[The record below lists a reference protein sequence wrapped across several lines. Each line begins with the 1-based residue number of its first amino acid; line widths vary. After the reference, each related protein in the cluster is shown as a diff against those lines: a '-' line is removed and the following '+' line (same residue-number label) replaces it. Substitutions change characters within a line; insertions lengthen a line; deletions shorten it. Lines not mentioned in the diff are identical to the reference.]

1 MTLHSNTSRRRPS
14 WGASI
19 LALGLTFGLAGCDS
33 LLEVENPNNIS
44 GSEIVNIAAANAM
57 VNGALS
63 GVADGWANVALS
75 YSTATDELEWVGSR
89 DAFTELDNGN
99 LSDPFNEFTDEEFQW
114 LARGRWM
121 ADEADRI
128 LTIHAA
134 STDPDSQLTDPEN
147 VGWAKVYAAIARV
160 TIADWYDDYV
170 FSDRQESGVPFGER
184 FGGQPMT
191 ALYDQAIVLLQAA
204 RTIGVAE
211 GDQELE
217 WTAMAM
223 EARAEF
229 SKAIWPVAQNPTGT
243 GLVSSAA
250 ADGLAQTLLA
260 SLADPDWEYDFTYSS
275 QTINAAIAFWVNSR
289 QEMRI
294 GQTYTSP
301 DPTGAPTFDQV
312 TMTDL
317 IDVGTVSPEL
327 FRLIDRFSFQS
338 NTQYPDLRQVS
349 AREMLLIRA
358 EHALAGGSTPNFT
371 THINTLRALDGL
383 TPFAGQV
390 TALALLIHSR
400 ATNLFLGG
408 RRLADHYRFGDPSAE
423 WIPGSEALTS
433 PGTFFPIAVLECR
446 ANENLPD
453 AC

>member
-1 MTLHSNTSRRRPS
+1 MTLHSNTSRRRPR

-19 LALGLTFGLAGCDS
+19 LALGLTFGLAACDS

-63 GVADGWANVALS
+63 GLADGFAEVLTS

-89 DAFTELDNGN
+89 DAYTELDKGTFSN
-99 LSDPFNEFTDEEFQW
+99 PFNEFTDDQFQW
-114 LARGRWM
+114 LARSRWM
-121 ADEADRI
+121 ADEANRI

-134 STDPDSQLTDPEN
+134 STDPDSQLTKPEN
-147 VGWAKVYAAIARV
+147 EGWAKVYAAIARV

-170 FSDRQESGVPFGER
+170 FSDRQEAGTPFGER

-191 ALYDQAIVLLQAA
+191 ALYDEAIVLAAAA
-204 RTIGVAE
+204 RTIGAAE

-217 WTAMAM
+217 WTAWAM
-223 EARAEF
+223 QARAEF
-229 SKAIWPVAQNPTGT
+229 SKAIWPAAQSPAGT
-243 GLVSSAA
+243 GLVTSAN
-250 ADGLAQTLLA
+250 ADGLAQGLLA
-260 SLADPDWEYDFTYSS
+260 DLADPDWEYDFTYSVS
-275 QTINAAIAFWVNSR
+275 TVAASIGNWVNSR
-289 QEMRI
+289 QEMRM

-301 DPTGAPTFDQV
+301 DPTGSPTFDQV

-317 IDVGTVSPEL
+317 IDVATVVPEL
-327 FRLIDRFSFQS
+327 FRLIDRFAFQS
-338 NTQYPDLRQVS
+338 NNRYPTLRIVS

-358 EHALAGGSTPNFT
+358 EHALAGGSTANFT
-371 THINTLRALDGL
+371 THINTLRAIDGL
-383 TPFAGQV
+383 TPFAAQV
-390 TALALLIHSR
+390 PARDLLIQAR
-400 ATNLFLGG
+400 QTNLFLGG
-408 RRLADHYRFGDPSAE
+408 RRLSDHYRFQDASAE
-423 WIPGSEALTS
+423 WIAGSEGATFS
-433 PGTFFPIAVLECR
+433 GTFFPIAVLECR